1 MRYVVF
7 VIAILLVLTAP
18 TPPLIPPRGDSE
30 LAAQVTPHIHQNRMI
45 AVLAVDREVSF
56 ALIESTLT
64 TPYRVDTLTEM
75 FTVELFYNAV
85 RRGEV
90 TGSTKLG
97 SLIDVA
103 GSPAADVTLR
113 ELAEHRGGLA
123 PTTDIAEPNY
133 QELLQRAKVDPL
145 ASRGEVNPSQLGI
158 ALLGHALAVA
168 AETDYPTLL
177 RTRLLVPMELQN
189 TRISNEFDALA
200 PANGGIST
208 VQDVGR
214 FLRYV
219 LLAREWEGTEWSL
232 SGGQPDFQSA
242 VAVQPKQRA
251 VVVLS
256 RGDIPVEK
264 AALEALHHD

>member
-1 MRYVVF
+1 M
-7 VIAILLVLTAP
+7 
-18 TPPLIPPRGDSE
+18 
-30 LAAQVTPHIHQNRMI
+30 
-45 AVLAVDREVSF
+45 
-56 ALIESTLT
+56 
-64 TPYRVDTLTEM
+64 
-75 FTVELFYNAV
+75 
-85 RRGEV
+85 
-90 TGSTKLG
+90 
-97 SLIDVA
+97 
-103 GSPAADVTLR
+103 
-113 ELAEHRGGLA
+113 
-123 PTTDIAEPNY
+123 
-133 QELLQRAKVDPL
+133 
-145 ASRGEVNPSQLGI
+145 
-158 ALLGHALAVA
+158 LGHALAVA
-168 AETDYPTLL
+168 ADTDYPTLL

-219 LLAREWEGTEWSL
+219 LLAREWEGAEWSL